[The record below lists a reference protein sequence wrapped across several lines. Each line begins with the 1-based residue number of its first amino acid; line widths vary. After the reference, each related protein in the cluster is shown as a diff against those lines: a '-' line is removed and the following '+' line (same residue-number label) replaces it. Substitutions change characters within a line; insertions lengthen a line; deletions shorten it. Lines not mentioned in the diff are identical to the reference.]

1 MNSEILKLMQATYNN
16 DVYAPRLLDFDK
28 LDIFDGFTYN
38 FFGHM
43 HQVYGTWGYTN
54 PKTGKSSVL
63 CYLASLGRSNVTEV
77 NDDFLERNVPA
88 VLIDDG
94 HYSRVENN
102 LFLLPDRQSSVREDI
117 VKEQKAAYQ
126 VVKEQRELKNY
137 SPMGDDPVNE
147 IENVCNGSLLLMF
160 QDLCNLDIDRRGTEL
175 LRSYQEVMR

>member
-1 MNSEILKLMQATYNN
+1 M
-16 DVYAPRLLDFDK
+16 
-28 LDIFDGFTYN
+28 
-38 FFGHM
+38 
-43 HQVYGTWGYTN
+43 
-54 PKTGKSSVL
+54 
-63 CYLASLGRSNVTEV
+63 
-77 NDDFLERNVPA
+77 PA

>member
-1 MNSEILKLMQATYNN
+1 M
-16 DVYAPRLLDFDK
+16 
-28 LDIFDGFTYN
+28 
-38 FFGHM
+38 
-43 HQVYGTWGYTN
+43 
-54 PKTGKSSVL
+54 
-63 CYLASLGRSNVTEV
+63 
-77 NDDFLERNVPA
+77 
-88 VLIDDG
+88 
-94 HYSRVENN
+94 
-102 LFLLPDRQSSVREDI
+102 REDI

>member
-1 MNSEILKLMQATYNN
+1 M
-16 DVYAPRLLDFDK
+16 
-28 LDIFDGFTYN
+28 
-38 FFGHM
+38 
-43 HQVYGTWGYTN
+43 
-54 PKTGKSSVL
+54 L

-160 QDLCNLDIDRRGTEL
+160 QDYCQT
-175 LRSYQEVMR
+175 